1 MQRRMNKRLRISL
14 SHRTLRLI
22 LSISFYL
29 LLVGVMYIGSGFI
42 SYGYRLGDRV
52 EEEVL
57 APSGF
62 RVGEKTFEKG
72 EVLISRGETMSMRE
86 FHILYRLAGHR
97 PFSEKAYI
105 LSGIIILI
113 ALLMGLIGIHLV
125 SYEPE
130 IWKDN
135 SKLLL
140 VGLII
145 LLMVILAKWM
155 VLFVHLPGQVRI
167 DYLIP
172 IAVAS
177 MLIAILL
184 NSRVAVMTVVVI
196 SILVGTITGWRLEI
210 VGVLLAGGIVGAFSM
225 RRVRRRARLL
235 MAGLP
240 VGLVNLVAI
249 VGIGY
254 WQGNTGSLLKDG
266 ALGLAS
272 GIISAFIIAA
282 VLPIF
287 EYTFR
292 ITTDISLLEFSDLSH
307 PLLKELM
314 LKAAG
319 TYHHSLIVGNLAEA
333 ACETIG
339 ANSLLAR
346 VGSYY
351 HDIGKIEKAS
361 YFSENQKGGKGTHK
375 RLAPSMSTLI
385 IINHVK
391 RGIELARK
399 NKLRDAIIDFISQH
413 HGTSMVHYFYL
424 KALGQGAKED
434 SKIDEASFRYPGP
447 KPQTKETAVVMLA
460 DAVEATSRT
469 LEEPIPSRIDELVKK
484 TINNKFIDGQL
495 DECELTLRDI
505 NKISS
510 SFMRILTGV
519 FHSRVKYLSPKT
531 QGEEK
536 SESPDKDTSPKPQN
550 KPDGDKE
557 AG

>member
-1 MQRRMNKRLRISL
+1 MRRKVNKRLRISL
-14 SHRTLRLI
+14 SHWTLKLT
-22 LSISFYL
+22 LCISLYL
-29 LLVGVMYIGSGFI
+29 LLVAVMYIGSGLV
-42 SYGYRLGDRV
+42 SYGYRLGDTVR
-52 EEEVL
+52 EEVL
-57 APSGF
+57 APCGF
-62 RVGEKTFEKG
+62 RVEERTFEKG
-72 EVLISRGETMSMRE
+72 EVLIAKGETMGMKE
-86 FHILYRLAGHR
+86 FYILYRLAGHR
-97 PFSEKAYI
+97 PLHEKAYA
-105 LSGIIILI
+105 LSGIVVLT
-113 ALLMGLIGIHLV
+113 ALLMVLIGIYLV

-130 IWKDN
+130 IWRDN

-140 VGLII
+140 VGLVI

-155 VLFVHLPGQVRI
+155 VLFVYLPGQFKI

-172 IAVAS
+172 IAIAS
-177 MLIAILL
+177 MLITILL
-184 NSRVAVMTVVVI
+184 NSRIAVMIVVVL

-225 RRVRRRARLL
+225 KRARRRARLL

-240 VGLVNLVAI
+240 VGFVNLVAI
-249 VGIGY
+249 LGIGY
-254 WQGNTGSLLKDG
+254 WQGNTGGLFKDG
-266 ALGLAS
+266 VLGLS
-272 GIISAFIIAA
+272 NGIISAFIVAA

-287 EYTFR
+287 EYIFR

-307 PLLKELM
+307 PLLKEVM

-333 ACETIG
+333 ACDAIG

-351 HDIGKIEKAS
+351 HDIGKIEKAA
-361 YFSENQKGGKGTHK
+361 YFSENQKSGKGTHK
-375 RLAPSMSTLI
+375 RLTPSMSTLI

-399 NKLRDAIIDFISQH
+399 NRLRDAIIDFISQH

-424 KALGQGAKED
+424 KALGKTKED
-434 SKIDEASFRYPGP
+434 AKIDEASFRYPGP
-447 KPQTKETAVVMLA
+447 KPQTKETAIVMLA

-469 LEEPIPSRIDELVKK
+469 LEEPTPSHIDELVKK

-495 DECELTLRDI
+495 DECELTLRDL

-510 SFMRILTGV
+510 SFIRILTGV
-519 FHSRVKYLSPKT
+519 FHSRVKYPT
-531 QGEEK
+531 PRAEGEEK
-536 SESPDKDTSPKPQN
+536 SESPDKNASPKLQN
-550 KPDGDKE
+550 KLEENKE